1 MNSSDTKFCSG
12 DDSNLYFE
20 LEVLDG
26 KTPYLTRFRM
36 LVTAEKVYKCKL
48 HVSLYH
54 VMFRIWNYFEQYV
67 WKQNLE
73 FEKKR
78 QSCFL
83 DKRVV
88 HVMFH
93 EFTSEFHDIMILH
106 FVWRHYKQC
115 QYSPISR

>member
-73 FEKKR
+73 FEKKD
-78 QSCFL
+78 SLVF
-83 DKRVV
+83 
-88 HVMFH
+88 
-93 EFTSEFHDIMILH
+93 
-106 FVWRHYKQC
+106 
-115 QYSPISR
+115 